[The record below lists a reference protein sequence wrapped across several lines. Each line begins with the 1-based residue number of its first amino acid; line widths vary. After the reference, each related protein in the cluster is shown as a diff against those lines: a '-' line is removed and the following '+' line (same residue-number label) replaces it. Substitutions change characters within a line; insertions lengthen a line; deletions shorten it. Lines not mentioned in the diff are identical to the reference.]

1 MNQILTYIAGALVV
15 LLIALLVGPGL
26 VDWKDFRAEF
36 ERQASRIT
44 GHDVT
49 IEGDIGFRI
58 LPAPRLSLGRV
69 TIANAPGAEAPALM
83 RMEQM
88 DGELA
93 LAPLLSGDI
102 EVTRINIEKPQV
114 NLEVAPDGVPN
125 WKDFV
130 EGAAASQEGAF
141 SLASTSLKGA
151 SFSGGSVTYINR
163 TNGRTWEA
171 KDLGGTVS
179 AQALVGPMRA
189 DVTFVSQGTPM
200 SANVVLGNF
209 GGSKAF
215 PVTLELGFPASQAEF
230 KFSGIATEFSAAAR
244 LDGKASLLLGAA
256 QAGKTSPVSLQAGM
270 VARSSSV
277 TLRDMVLSSGGT
289 SLKGRGQ
296 LDLTGERPVFEATLG
311 GNSFR
316 ADRLAAILLADRSS
330 PRAENDAS
338 GEGVAP
344 PPFAL
349 LNRLPH
355 PAGIDG
361 TLDISTGE
369 LLLGDSAFA
378 NAEADLALDHGA
390 WKVGQLSAE
399 APGLTKVSVGG
410 LLKAPGEAGDVS
422 AFYGHFSIA
431 SRDLEGFADWLRNVG
446 MEAPLGTTETT
457 EPVIAPESVSPLIS
471 FSATGG
477 LGVTPSSLNV
487 KDLKAGYST
496 DAAQPEV
503 IGDISYVSASRPR
516 LSAELEASAFDLDP
530 LLAMLPNDREK
541 ALPFFRTHDVT
552 LKFTADELTV
562 AGETAKN
569 ISADGALENR
579 RLTVNGLSIGDLR
592 GAAIGFSGRLDGVTT
607 GKREDIR
614 GTFSGS
620 VKAAR
625 FGALLDMA
633 GYDVHRFRGDVDMT
647 FDGTTGEADDSDR
660 RVDTLTMR
668 GIVSGARVD
677 GLLKRHH
684 GDGGKLD
691 ELEIIAN
698 AAHPDGRELLGQ
710 FGLEP
715 ADTLEGSGA
724 ASIRMDGIGGNYK
737 TSFRAHIGDASFT
750 AEGEA
755 IDPFSKLR
763 FDGKV
768 NLSAGRAD
776 TVTSAFGATGAL
788 SDWMLAQTEGA
799 GFVGSADMDWDKA
812 HLALTDLETV
822 AGNFRLSGNMTYTA
836 PAEGNPADISGEIE
850 TNRLDVTPLAGLAAG
865 ADSATGSVW
874 SAKAIDWHLLRALT
888 GNLEFK
894 SGLVTLGPLAL
905 KDAEGELR
913 IADGV
918 MSVSPLV
925 GELAGGRA
933 SMNARFQA
941 GGDGQGASEKRIEF
955 TGLVEDADLARLSR
969 QAFGATPGEGR
980 ATVNLHIAAK
990 GLSWL
995 SLVGSAAGEGQV
1007 KLEDVVLQPLDV
1019 SSFGKALGQLDDID
1033 AFDGVVKNVLLAGKT
1048 PAGEI
1053 AGPFALKD
1061 GVVSFEDDSVLL
1073 RGGKGKLAAFYDLS
1087 RLGADAELTV
1097 TGDLPE
1103 GSPAYSVNAAG
1114 PHGGIAVSTN
1124 ATRLESHVSSLI
1136 LARQAEKLGVDLPAD
1151 IRSMMEPPS
1160 SQSLTDENELA
1171 NDNEG
1176 DAALAPVPVARP
1188 AN

>member
-15 LLIALLVGPGL
+15 LLIALLVGPSL

-49 IEGDIGFRI
+49 IEGDIRFRI

-102 EVTRINIEKPQV
+102 EVTRINIVKPRV
-114 NLEVAPDGVPN
+114 NLEVASDGVAN

-130 EGAAASQEGAF
+130 EGAAASEEGAF

-151 SFSGGSVTYINR
+151 SFSDGSVTYVNR
-163 TNGRTWEA
+163 TNGRTWQA
-171 KDLGGTVS
+171 TDVSGTVS

-189 DVTFVSQGTPM
+189 DVTFTSHDIPM
-200 SANVVLGNF
+200 SASVVLGNF

-215 PVTLELGFPASQAEF
+215 PVTLELGFPASQAAF

-256 QAGKTSPVSLQAGM
+256 QDGEASPVSLQAGM
-270 VARSSSV
+270 VARTSSV

-311 GNSFR
+311 GAGFR
-316 ADRLAAILLADRSS
+316 ADRLAAILIADSGADS
-330 PRAENDAS
+330 AAEDA
-338 GEGVAP
+338 
-344 PPFAL
+344 PFAL

-361 TLDISTGE
+361 TLDISADE
-369 LLLGDSAFA
+369 LLLGDSVFA
-378 NAEADLALDHGA
+378 DAKADLALNHGV
-390 WKVGQLSAE
+390 WKIGQLSAE

-410 LLKAPGEAGDVS
+410 TLTAPEEAGGTS
-422 AFYGHFSIA
+422 AFDGQFSLA
-431 SRDLEGFADWLRNVG
+431 SRDLEGFAEWLRRAG
-446 MEAPLGTTETT
+446 MDVPPDAGETT
-457 EPVIAPESVSPLIS
+457 EATPAPKSPSPRIS
-471 FSATGG
+471 FTATGK
-477 LGVTPSSLNV
+477 LAVTPSSLNV
-487 KDLKAGYST
+487 EDLRAGYSA
-496 DAAQPEV
+496 DAAQPAV
-503 IGDISYVSASRPR
+503 IGDISYEAASRPR

-530 LLAMLPNDREK
+530 LLAMLPTDREK

-562 AGETAKN
+562 AGQTASN

-579 RLTVNGLSIGDLR
+579 RLTVNGLSIGDLK

-607 GKREDIR
+607 GERETIR

-633 GYDVHRFRGDVDMT
+633 GYDVHRFPGNVDMT

-668 GIVSGARVD
+668 GMVSGARVD
-677 GLLKRHH
+677 ALVKRHH

-698 AAHPDGRELLGQ
+698 AAHPEGRELLRQ
-710 FGLEP
+710 FGLDP
-715 ADTLEGSGA
+715 ADTLEGSGT

-750 AEGEA
+750 AEGDA
-755 IDPFSKLR
+755 TDPFSKLR
-763 FDGKV
+763 FEGKV

-776 TVTSAFGATGAL
+776 TVTAAFGATGTL
-788 SDWMLAQTEGA
+788 SDWMLAQMQGA
-799 GFVGSADMDWDKA
+799 GFVGSADLDWDKA
-812 HLALTDLETV
+812 HLSLTDLETV
-822 AGNFRLSGNMTYTA
+822 AGNFRLSGKMIYTA
-836 PAEGNPADISGEIE
+836 PVDGEPADISGDIE
-850 TNRLDVTPLAGLAAG
+850 TNRLNVTPLAGLAAR
-865 ADSATGSVW
+865 ADAATGSVW
-874 SAKAIDWHLLRALT
+874 SADAIDWHMLRALK
-888 GNLEFK
+888 GNIEFK
-894 SGLVTLGPLAL
+894 SGLLTLGPLAM
-905 KDAEGELR
+905 KDAEGT
-913 IADGV
+913 IGMADGV
-918 MSVSPLV
+918 MNVSPLV
-925 GELAGGRA
+925 GDLAGGRA
-933 SMNARFQA
+933 SMNVRFHA
-941 GGDGQGASEKRIEF
+941 GGDEPGALEKQVEF
-955 TGLVEDADLARLSR
+955 TGLVEGADLARLSG
-969 QAFGATPGEGR
+969 QAFGASPGEGR

-995 SLVGSAAGEGQV
+995 SLVGSASGEGQIR
-1007 KLEDVVLQPLDV
+1007 LEDTVLHPLDV
-1019 SSFGKALGQLDDID
+1019 DGFGKALGQLEDIE
-1033 AFDGVVKNVLLAGKT
+1033 AFDGVVKNVLLAGNT
-1048 PAGEI
+1048 PAGDI
-1053 AGPFALKD
+1053 AGPFTLKD
-1061 GVVSFEDDSVLL
+1061 GVASFKDDEVALQ
-1073 RGGKGKLAAFYDLS
+1073 GGKGKLAAFYDLS

-1097 TGDLPE
+1097 TGDQPA

-1114 PHGGIAVSTN
+1114 PHGGIAVSTDT
-1124 ATRLESHVSSLI
+1124 ARLESHVSSLI
-1136 LARQAEKLGVDLPAD
+1136 LAGQAEKLGVDLPAD
-1151 IRSMMEPPS
+1151 IRNMMTTPPS
-1160 SQSLTDENELA
+1160 SKSPADPREPA
-1171 NDNEG
+1171 NDNETG
-1176 DAALAPVPVARP
+1176 AAAAPVPVARP
-1188 AN
+1188 SN

>member
-1 MNQILTYIAGALVV
+1 MNQILTYIAGVLVV
-15 LLIALLVGPGL
+15 LLIALLVGPSL

-102 EVTRINIEKPQV
+102 EVTRINIVKPRV

-130 EGAAASQEGAF
+130 EGAAASEEGAF
-141 SLASTSLKGA
+141 SLSSTSLKGA
-151 SFSGGSVTYINR
+151 SFSGGSVTYVNR

-171 KDLGGTVS
+171 SNLGGTVS

-189 DVTFVSQGTPM
+189 DVTFVSQGMPM

-215 PVTLELGFPASQAEF
+215 PVTLELGFPASQAAF

-244 LDGKASLLLGAA
+244 LDGKASLRLGTA
-256 QAGKTSPVSLQAGM
+256 QAGKASPVSLQAGM

-296 LDLTGERPVFEATLG
+296 LDLTGERPAFEITLG
-311 GNSFR
+311 GGAFR
-316 ADRLAAILLADRSS
+316 GDRLAAILLAGR
-330 PRAENDAS
+330 AS
-338 GEGVAP
+338 GSIGDEASGTDGAAA
-344 PPFAL
+344 PFAL

-361 TLDISTGE
+361 ALDISAGE
-369 LLLGDSAFA
+369 LLLGDSVFA
-378 NAEADLALDHGA
+378 DAKAELALDHGT
-390 WKVGQLSAE
+390 WRIGRLSAE
-399 APGLTKVSVGG
+399 APGLTDIRIGG
-410 LLKAPGEAGDVS
+410 LLTAPAEANAVPAFDGE
-422 AFYGHFSIA
+422 FSLA
-431 SRDLEGFADWLRNVG
+431 SRDLEGFTTWLRR
-446 MEAPLGTTETT
+446 AGTDGSPGTSETAD
-457 EPVIAPESVSPLIS
+457 APESPSPPIS
-471 FSATGG
+471 FSVTGG
-477 LGVTPSSLNV
+477 LALTPSSLSV
-487 KDLKAGYST
+487 KDLKAGYSADT
-496 DAAQPEV
+496 AQPEV
-503 IGDISYVSASRPR
+503 VGDMSYVVASRPR
-516 LSAELEASAFDLDP
+516 LSAELEASSFDLDP
-530 LLAMLPNDREK
+530 LLAMLPKDEAK
-541 ALPFFRTHDVT
+541 TLPFFRTHDVA
-552 LKFTADELTV
+552 LQFTADELTV

-569 ISADGALENR
+569 ISADGTLENR
-579 RLTVNGLSIGDLR
+579 RLTVKGLAIGDLK
-592 GAAIGFSGRLDGVTT
+592 GGAIGFSGRLDGLTT
-607 GKREDIR
+607 GRREDIR

-633 GYDVHRFRGDVDMT
+633 GYDVHRFRGDVDTT
-647 FDGTTGEADDSDR
+647 FEGTTGEADDSDR
-660 RVDTLTMR
+660 RVDALTMR
-668 GIVSGARVD
+668 GMVSGARVD

-691 ELEIIAN
+691 EVEIIAN
-698 AAHPDGRELLGQ
+698 AAHPDARELLRQ

-724 ASIRMDGIGGNYK
+724 ASIRMDGVGGNYE
-737 TSFRAHIGDASFT
+737 TSLRAHIGDASFT
-750 AEGEA
+750 AEGETR
-755 IDPFSKLR
+755 DPFSKLH

-768 NLSAGRAD
+768 TLSAGRAD

-788 SDWMLAQTEGA
+788 SDWMLAQMQGA
-799 GFVGSADMDWDKA
+799 GFVGSTGLEWDKT
-812 HLALTDLETV
+812 HLVLTDLETV
-822 AGNFRLSGNMTYTA
+822 AGNFRLSGKMTYTA
-836 PAEGNPADISGEIE
+836 PAEDRPADISGEIE
-850 TNRLDVTPLAGLAAG
+850 TNRLDVTPLAGLAGG

-874 SAKAIDWHLLRALT
+874 SAQAIDWRILHALT
-888 GNLEFK
+888 GDIELK
-894 SGLVTLGPLAL
+894 SGLVTLGPLAM
-905 KDAEGELR
+905 KDAEGELG

-925 GELAGGRA
+925 GEIAGGRA
-933 SMNARFQA
+933 SMNARFHA
-941 GGDGQGASEKRIEF
+941 GGGEQGVSENRIEF
-955 TGLVEDADLARLSR
+955 TGLVEEADLARLSG
-969 QAFGATPGEGR
+969 QAFGASPGTGR
-980 ATVNLHIAAK
+980 ATVNLHIEAK

-995 SLVGSAAGEGQV
+995 SLVGSASGEGRV
-1007 KLEDVVLQPLDV
+1007 ALEEVALHPLDV
-1019 SSFGKALGQLDDID
+1019 NGFGDALARLEDIEGFDD
-1033 AFDGVVKNVLLAGKT
+1033 AVKNVLLAGKT
-1048 PAGEI
+1048 PAGDI
-1053 AGPFALKD
+1053 AGPLALED
-1061 GVVSFEDDSVLL
+1061 GVLFFKDEDVAL

-1097 TGDLPE
+1097 TSDRPAD
-1103 GSPAYSVNAAG
+1103 SPSYAVNAAG

-1124 ATRLESHVSSLI
+1124 TARLESHVASLI

-1151 IRSMMEPPS
+1151 IRNMMEP
-1160 SQSLTDENELA
+1160 QSPTDGEGAA
-1171 NDNEG
+1171 NDNGEAGRG
-1176 DAALAPVPVARP
+1176 DAPMPVARP
-1188 AN
+1188 SH